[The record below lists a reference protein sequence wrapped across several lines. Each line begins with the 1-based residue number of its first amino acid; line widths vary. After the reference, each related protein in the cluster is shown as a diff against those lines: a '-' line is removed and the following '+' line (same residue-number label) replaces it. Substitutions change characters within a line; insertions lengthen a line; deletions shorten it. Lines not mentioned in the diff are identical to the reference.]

1 MTTRKVK
8 AASAAVVAAPAQAD
22 LAALVAQMQAQL
34 AALAAPVA
42 KQTTAAKADKPAR
55 KEWKYLDLNHDQ
67 SVKGKLA
74 DGRAITI
81 TRRYAKT
88 FVTLD

>member
-8 AASAAVVAAPAQAD
+8 AAQAPATPAQAD

-34 AALAAPVA
+34 AALAAPQV
-42 KQTTAAKADKPAR
+42 KQVEAAKAAKPAR
-55 KEWKYLDLNHDQ
+55 KEWHYLDLAHDQ

-81 TRRYAKT
+81 TRRFNRT

>member
-8 AASAAVVAAPAQAD
+8 AAQAPAPAQAD

-34 AALAAPVA
+34 AALAAPQV
-42 KQTTAAKADKPAR
+42 KQVEAAKAAKPR
-55 KEWKYLDLNHDQ
+55 KEWKYLDLDHDQ

-81 TRRYAKT
+81 TRRFNRT